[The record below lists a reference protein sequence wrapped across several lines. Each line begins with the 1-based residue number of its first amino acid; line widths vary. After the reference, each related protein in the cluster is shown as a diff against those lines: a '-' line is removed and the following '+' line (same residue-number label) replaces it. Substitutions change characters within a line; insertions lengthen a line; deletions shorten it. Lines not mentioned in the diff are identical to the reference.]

1 MEERLEK
8 RISGLGQLPKPELVL
23 RFRRIFGKTPSLRA
37 SRDLL
42 TLAIAYHLQ
51 DQVEGGLGDQARR
64 RLNRHGSHPVVG
76 GKTPRVSPVRFK
88 PGTRLVRVWQ
98 GLAHQVTV
106 MEDGFDYKGARFGSL
121 SAIAR
126 SITGTR
132 WSGPAFFE
140 LRRARLQEAT
150 NG

>member
-1 MEERLEK
+1 M
-8 RISGLGQLPKPELVL
+8 
-23 RFRRIFGKTPSLRA
+23 
-37 SRDLL
+37 L

-51 DQVEGGLGDQARR
+51 DQVKGGFSDQARR
-64 RLNRHGSHPVVG
+64 RLNRHGSPSAVG
-76 GKTPRVSPVRFK
+76 GKATRGSPLRFK

-106 MEDGFDYKGARFGSL
+106 MEDGFDYQGARFGSL

-140 LRRARLQEAT
+140 LRKPRLQEAA

>member
-1 MEERLEK
+1 MDKAFEE
-8 RISGLGQLPKPELVL
+8 RISGLNQLPKPELAL

-37 SRDLL
+37 SRELF
-42 TLAIAYHLQ
+42 TLAIACHLQ
-51 DQVEGGLGDQARR
+51 GQVEGGLSDQARR
-64 RLNRHGSHPVVG
+64 RLNCHGSPSTAS
-76 GKTPRVSPVRFK
+76 GKTPGVSPLRFK

-106 MEDGFDYKGARFGSL
+106 MEDGFDYQGARFGSL

-140 LRRARLQEAT
+140 LRKT
-150 NG
+150 